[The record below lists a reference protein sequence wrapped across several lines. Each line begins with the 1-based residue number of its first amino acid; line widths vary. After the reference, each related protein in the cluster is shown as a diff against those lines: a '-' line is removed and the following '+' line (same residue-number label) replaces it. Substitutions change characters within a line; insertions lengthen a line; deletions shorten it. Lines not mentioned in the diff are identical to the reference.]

1 MSARLV
7 ILGGAGLLGTVL
19 AAQARADGR
28 DVASLTSAACDVTD
42 ATAPGRHIRAGD
54 VVINCAAY
62 TRVDDAERDRARAHA
77 VNATGAG
84 NVARACA
91 AAGADLLHVSTDYV
105 FDGDFGGAAPQP
117 YETDDATHPLSV
129 YGATKLAGEREVHAA
144 LPDATVVRTAWIF
157 VGGNGTDF
165 AAVMRR
171 NAIEGAAVEVV
182 ADQIGSPTY
191 AVDLASTL
199 LSLAD
204 RRPAARVLHAANAG
218 PASRYDQAC
227 AVYELVGADPR
238 LVTPVGS
245 EEHPRPAPRPTY
257 SALGAQRSAAA
268 GVAPLRPWRD
278 ALAAALAV
286 PLTGR

>member
-28 DVASLTSAACDVTD
+28 DVASLTSADCDVTD
-42 ATAPGRHIRAGD
+42 AAAPGRHIRAGD

-91 AAGADLLHVSTDYV
+91 EAGADLLHVSTDYV
-105 FDGDFGGAAPQP
+105 FDGDFGGAAPRP
-117 YETDDATHPLSV
+117 YETDDATHPLSA

-157 VGGNGTDF
+157 LGGNGTDF

-171 NAIEGAAVEVV
+171 NAMKGAAVEVV

-218 PASRYDQAC
+218 PARRYDRAR

-245 EEHPRPAPRPTY
+245 EQHPRPAPRPTY

-268 GVAPLRPWRD
+268 GGAPLRPWRD
-278 ALAAALAV
+278 AVAAALGV